1 MLIMVQCF
9 SRIYNYNCIYICIP
23 EGHTLPSTLTDDFPD
38 TNSIFRYIIYNVLLL
53 DFLAVLLYKFSDDLI
68 DKFIFDGG
76 ECWSKSFSILISH
89 SSINYMSVDRVKIK
103 NRMRIKV
110 KRCFSM

>member
-23 EGHTLPSTLTDDFPD
+23 EGHTLPSTLTDDFD
-38 TNSIFRYIIYNVLLL
+38 TNSIFRYIIFIMYYYWIFSTFLYN
-53 DFLAVLLYKFSDDLI
+53 KFSDDLI

-76 ECWSKSFSILISH
+76 E
-89 SSINYMSVDRVKIK
+89 
-103 NRMRIKV
+103 
-110 KRCFSM
+110 